1 MWRCGDCTRY
11 GSLTTSSAA
20 NLEAFGITKMK
31 LQYLDC
37 QSENASTYILT
48 QLGVSTK
55 SVSAEKLKEANSL
68 SADLSAEHRA
78 VSSISYKVVKGN
90 LYLDI
95 RDEADCWIRAFL
107 LEGDVLTIPP
117 NLYRRLTG
125 ENVSISDSSTDGN
138 KALLRFDNASDSIVL
153 NSYHKYRELVC
164 ELCRQF
170 FTAGW
175 VTGTGGSI
183 SIRYGNRIYMT
194 PSGVQKE
201 RIEPDELY
209 VLDID
214 GEVLSVPQQKPGA
227 RPPKLSDCAPL
238 FLHAFKQ
245 RNAGAVLHSH
255 SICCNLVTSLFEGKF
270 LGTVFRT
277 CSRNFLQ
284 YSLFFVSSITFL
296 VSTSFQAN
304 HISAYLTKR

>member
-1 MWRCGDCTRY
+1 M
-11 GSLTTSSAA
+11 
-20 NLEAFGITKMK
+20 N

-37 QSENASTYILT
+37 QSEKASVYILS
-48 QLGVSTK
+48 QLGVSTVATVQK
-55 SVSAEKLKEANSL
+55 GKNAAPL
-68 SADLSAEHRA
+68 STNLSREHRT
-78 VSSISYKVVKGN
+78 SSPVSYKVVKGN
-90 LYLDI
+90 LFIDI
-95 RDEADCWIRAFL
+95 RDEADCWIRASL
-107 LEGDVLTIPP
+107 LEGDEFTIPS

-125 ENVSISDSSTDGN
+125 NNASLMEYKDDADCN
-138 KALLRFDNASDSIVL
+138 LYRFDNAADSIAL

-214 GEVLSVPQQKPGA
+214 GEVLSVPEQKPGS
-227 RPPKLSDCAPL
+227 RVPKLSDCAPL

-255 SICCNLVTSLFEGKF
+255 SICCNLVTSLFEG
-270 LGTVFRT
+270 
-277 CSRNFLQ
+277 
-284 YSLFFVSSITFL
+284 
-296 VSTSFQAN
+296 
-304 HISAYLTKR
+304 

>member
-1 MWRCGDCTRY
+1 MTTDYQQYFQSTTG
-11 GSLTTSSAA
+11 GTSSLQQIAVTMR
-20 NLEAFGITKMK
+20 LE
-31 LQYLDC
+31 YLDC
-37 QSENASTYILT
+37 QAEKATVSILS
-48 QLGVSTK
+48 QLGVSTVATVQTCK
-55 SVSAEKLKEANSL
+55 
-68 SADLSAEHRA
+68 
-78 VSSISYKVVKGN
+78 SSIASTLSPALAGEHVANYPVTYKVLRGN
-90 LYLDI
+90 LIIDV
-95 RDEADCWIRAFL
+95 RDEADCWIRANL
-107 LEGDVLTIPP
+107 LEGDLLTIPSK
-117 NLYRRLTG
+117 LYRRVTG
-125 ENVSISDSSTDGN
+125 EEVSIAEYRDDRDVSKEN
-138 KALLRFDNASDSIVL
+138 IFRYPNHNDSIAL
-153 NSYHKYRELVC
+153 NSYHNYRELVC

-227 RPPKLSDCAPL
+227 RLPKLSDCAPL

-255 SICCNLVTSLFEGKF
+255 SICCNLVTSLFEGM
-270 LGTVFRT
+270 
-277 CSRNFLQ
+277 
-284 YSLFFVSSITFL
+284 YSHLEQT
-296 VSTSFQAN
+296 
-304 HISAYLTKR
+304 

>member
-1 MWRCGDCTRY
+1 
-11 GSLTTSSAA
+11 
-20 NLEAFGITKMK
+20 MK

-37 QSENASTYILT
+37 QSENASTFILS

-55 SVSAEKLKEANSL
+55 SVNAEKFKEASPL
-68 SADLSAEHRA
+68 AADLSAEHRTA
-78 VSSISYKVVKGN
+78 SPISYKVVKGT
-90 LYLDI
+90 LHIDI
-95 RDEADCWIRAFL
+95 RDEADCWIRAL
-107 LEGDVLTIPP
+107 LHEGDELTVPSNI
-117 NLYRRLTG
+117 YRRLTG
-125 ENVSISDSSTDGN
+125 ENVTISDTSSDGN
-138 KALLRFDNASDSIVL
+138 KELLRYGNASDSIVL

-255 SICCNLVTSLFEGKF
+255 SICCNLVTSLFEGK
-270 LGTVFRT
+270 LLKTVLRMCLLHFF
-277 CSRNFLQ
+277 S
-284 YSLFFVSSITFL
+284 SLYI
-296 VSTSFQAN
+296 
-304 HISAYLTKR
+304 